1 MERPHL
7 NEREEAAGLARTP
20 GYRYAEVVGRELF
33 VAGQVPHDR
42 DGNVVAPGNAR
53 RQARQCL
60 ANLMALLE
68 VHDFEAVHVRHLRIY
83 VVGSEEALREAWTG
97 VTEWFENDVPPATL
111 LGVNELGYRGQVVE
125 VEASVVRD

>member
-1 MERPHL
+1 M

-33 VAGQVPHDR
+33 VAGQVPR
-42 DGNVVAPGNAR
+42 DGEGNVVAPGDAS

-60 ANLMALLE
+60 SNLRALLN
-68 VHDFEAVHVRHLRIY
+68 VHGFEARHVRHLRIY
-83 VVGSEEALREAWTG
+83 VVGDEHALRGAWAG
-97 VTEWFENDVPPATL
+97 VTEWFDDDVPPATL
-111 LGVNELGYRGQVVE
+111 LGVNALGYRGQVVE